1 MKVQNLPIERHKLK
15 DKTAQGDLIVIEEPL
30 QIQIEFGETHCR
42 YRKNLL
48 VTMRTPG
55 EDEYL
60 AIGLL
65 KSEGIIE
72 KGEDVLSVRHC
83 LKVKPEESGNVI
95 RVALAPHV
103 KIDQQ
108 RLGRFG
114 FMNSSCGVCG
124 KQTIEAIKA
133 DFKAIRSEWKF
144 PKNKLFCLQ
153 EKLNDQQIVFK
164 HTGGLHAAAI
174 FNKNGDL
181 VSVFEDIGRHNA
193 LDKLVGY
200 IMQIGLKENEH
211 FLWLSGR
218 AGFEMVQKAANAGLP
233 MLISVGAPS
242 SLAVNLAREAQMT
255 LIGFAGKERF
265 NIYAHKE
272 RIID

>member
-1 MKVQNLPIERHKLK
+1 MKVQNSPIERHKLK
-15 DKTAQGDLIVIEEPL
+15 DKSAQDDLIVIEEPL
-30 QIQIEFGETHCR
+30 QIQIEFGEAHCR
-42 YRKNLL
+42 YTKNLL

-72 KGEDVLSVRHC
+72 KGEDVLSARHC
-83 LKVKPEESGNVI
+83 LKVEPEERGNVI
-95 RVALAPHV
+95 RVRLAPHV
-103 KIDQQ
+103 NVDLQ

-133 DFKAIRSEWKF
+133 DFKVIRASWKF
-144 PKNKLFCLQ
+144 PKKELFCLQ
-153 EKLNDQQIVFK
+153 EKLNDQQIIFK
-164 HTGGLHAAAI
+164 HTGGLHAAAL
-174 FNKNGDL
+174 FNKKGK
-181 VSVFEDIGRHNA
+181 VIAVFEDIGRHNA

-200 IMQIGLKENEH
+200 IMQTGLKEDEH

-242 SLAVNLAREAQMT
+242 SLAVNLAREAEMT
-255 LIGFAGKERF
+255 LIGFASKDRF
-265 NIYAHKE
+265 NIYTHKE
-272 RIID
+272 RILD

>member
-15 DKTAQGDLIVIEEPL
+15 DKTAQDDLIVIEEPL
-30 QIQIEFGETHCR
+30 QIQIEFGREHCR

-72 KGEDVLSVRHC
+72 NGDDVLYVKHC
-83 LKVKPEESGNVI
+83 LNVDVEERGNVI
-95 RVALAPHV
+95 RVALATHINV
-103 KIDQQ
+103 DLQ

-133 DFKAIRSEWKF
+133 DFKAIRASWKF
-144 PKNKLFCLQ
+144 PKNELFCLQ
-153 EKLNDQQIVFK
+153 EKLNDQQIIFK
-164 HTGGLHAAAI
+164 HTGGLHAAAL
-174 FNKNGDL
+174 FSKEGEL
-181 VSVFEDIGRHNA
+181 VQVFEDIGRHNA

-200 IMQIGLKENEH
+200 IMQTGLKEEDC

-255 LIGFAGKERF
+255 LIGFANQDRF
-265 NIYAHKE
+265 NIYTHKE
-272 RIID
+272 RILD

>member
-1 MKVQNLPIERHKLK
+1 
-15 DKTAQGDLIVIEEPL
+15 
-30 QIQIEFGETHCR
+30 CR

-72 KGEDVLSVRHC
+72 NGDDVLYVKHC
-83 LKVKPEESGNVI
+83 LNVDVEERGNVI

-103 KIDQQ
+103 NVDLQ

-133 DFKAIRSEWKF
+133 DFKAIRASWKF
-144 PKNKLFCLQ
+144 PKKELFCLQ
-153 EKLNDQQIVFK
+153 EKLNDQQIIFK
-164 HTGGLHAAAI
+164 HTGGLHAAAL
-174 FNKNGDL
+174 FSKEGEL
-181 VSVFEDIGRHNA
+181 VQVFEDIGRHNA

-200 IMQIGLKENEH
+200 IMQTGLKEEDF

-242 SLAVNLAREAQMT
+242 SLAVNLAREAKMT
-255 LIGFAGKERF
+255 LIGFAMKERF
-265 NIYAHKE
+265 NIYTHKE
-272 RIID
+272 RILD

>member
-1 MKVQNLPIERHKLK
+1 MKVQSLPIERHKLK
-15 DKTAQGDLIVIEEPL
+15 DKSAQDDLIVIEEPL
-30 QIQIEFGETHCR
+30 QIQIEFGREHCR

-72 KGEDVLSVRHC
+72 NGDDVLYVKHC
-83 LKVKPEESGNVI
+83 LNVDVEERGNVI

-103 KIDQQ
+103 NVDLQ

-133 DFKAIRSEWKF
+133 DFKAIRASWKF
-144 PKNKLFCLQ
+144 PKKELFC
-153 EKLNDQQIVFK
+153 
-164 HTGGLHAAAI
+164 
-174 FNKNGDL
+174 
-181 VSVFEDIGRHNA
+181 
-193 LDKLVGY
+193 
-200 IMQIGLKENEH
+200 
-211 FLWLSGR
+211 
-218 AGFEMVQKAANAGLP
+218 
-233 MLISVGAPS
+233 
-242 SLAVNLAREAQMT
+242 
-255 LIGFAGKERF
+255 
-265 NIYAHKE
+265 
-272 RIID
+272 

>member
-15 DKTAQGDLIVIEEPL
+15 DKSAQDDLIVIEEPL
-30 QIQIEFGETHCR
+30 QIQIEFGKENCR

-72 KGEDVLSVRHC
+72 KGEDVLSARHC
-83 LKVKPEESGNVI
+83 LKAEPEERGNVI
-95 RVALAPHV
+95 RVALALHV
-103 KIDQQ
+103 NVDLQ

-133 DFKAIRSEWKF
+133 DFKAIRSSWKF
-144 PKNKLFCLQ
+144 PKNELFSLQ
-153 EKLNDQQIVFK
+153 DKLNDQQIIFK
-164 HTGGLHAAAI
+164 HTGGLHAAAL
-174 FNKNGDL
+174 FRKEGEL
-181 VSVFEDIGRHNA
+181 VQVFEDIGRHNA

-200 IMQIGLKENEH
+200 MLQSGLQAEEH

-242 SLAVNLAREAQMT
+242 SLAVDLAREAKMT
-255 LIGFAGKERF
+255 LIGFAKNDRF
-265 NIYAHKE
+265 NIYTHKE
-272 RIID
+272 RILD